1 MGIIAIFFE
10 MSYGNPYNGEAM
22 ELSEFQEEEFAFLEK
37 VKTSEE
43 YQRMKKLSRE
53 IEEDPELTSLAKR
66 RDALFLEAENEK
78 DPSKKQA
85 LLRQFKEEDDALRSS
100 PKMKEYLSLY
110 QQVRKILVAL
120 QDSLTKEI
128 L

>member
-1 MGIIAIFFE
+1 
-10 MSYGNPYNGEAM
+10 M